1 MTKVI
6 RIKDETFD
14 SLINTAKWSDTMDE
28 IIKRRLQQ
36 TGTSDYNKKIKSQDN
51 GRQTISCEQ
60 IRGH

>member
-28 IIKRRLQQ
+28 IIKRLLQQ
-36 TGTSDYNKKIKSQDN
+36 TGTSVYNKKIK
-51 GRQTISCEQ
+51 
-60 IRGH
+60 